1 MLVRADTFL
10 SQYFTALTL
19 TPLSRRGKYLAQLPE
34 VNAGYDAFCSVR
46 DFQLK
51 HATDLV
57 EGKDLFLVISPGMGK
72 TLVIHAPLLVAH
84 HRGET
89 GIALIIVPTKLL
101 AEQQVSSV
109 TTISVIV
116 D

>member
-1 MLVRADTFL
+1 MSTIVPATSL
-10 SQYFTALTL
+10 SPQSTSSSDIESILLRTCHV
-19 TPLSRRGKYLAQLPE
+19 P
-34 VNAGYDAFCSVR
+34 SVR

-109 TTISVIV
+109 TTISVLV
-116 D
+116 N

>member
-1 MLVRADTFL
+1 MSIIAPATSL
-10 SQYFTALTL
+10 SPHLTSTSDIKTIL
-19 TPLSRRGKYLAQLPE
+19 LETCRVP
-34 VNAGYDAFCSVR
+34 SVR